1 MTFSPYITKIMIGQL
16 GRQGFD
22 LLQEL
27 LEKGNTEEM
36 KAKVAA
42 YLREVQANT
51 NPSSMTVERAVELYV
66 AAAGDGALQPNAKL
80 SFVAR
85 NGSVILKNVNGFL
98 AIVTARGTVMDRV
111 GGQRIEGGAA

>member
-1 MTFSPYITKIMIGQL
+1 MTFSPYITKIMVRQM
-16 GRQGFD
+16 GRQGFE

-27 LEKGNTEEM
+27 MEKGRTEEM
-36 KAKVAA
+36 KAKVFA
-42 YLREVQANT
+42 YLRAVQDT
-51 NPSSMTVERAVELYV
+51 TMTVERATALYLQ
-66 AAAGDGALQPNAKL
+66 AAGEGALQPSLKL

-111 GGQRIEGGAA
+111 GGKRIEGGAA